1 MSDAPA
7 TPPVAPGPG
16 GKPLP
21 TNWRKWILGARPR
34 TLPAAIAPVLVGTAA
49 AAGYCDIFSGDVAAS
64 LGRIA
69 RCAAVPHFVLS
80 DRAAWFN
87 YSPNSGMAFMGRPGW
102 DVTLKGLHLWV
113 FLCALGVAL
122 FVQIATNYANDY
134 SDGKRGTDDPGAR
147 VGPPRLVGNG
157 LATPGEVKKAMLIC
171 FGLTALCG
179 LPLVLWVDWRLIF
192 VGIAAIAAGWF
203 YTGGNRPYGYAGF
216 GEVFVFVFFGLVATV
231 GSFYVQ
237 TRSITL
243 LSVACGVAMG
253 CLATTMLVVNNL
265 RDIPGDTEVGKRTL
279 AVRLGDRNTRILF
292 VVLIVLPIVLV
303 PFIAGF
309 GDRPLCVLALLAIV
323 PARQPITD
331 VLSGARG
338 PKLIPVLVRT
348 GQVQI
353 AYAVLLAIGLYLG
366 G

>member
-1 MSDAPA
+1 MSDAAPSSQSGSGPA
-7 TPPVAPGPG
+7 
-16 GKPLP
+16 LP
-21 TNWRKWILGARPR
+21 TDWRKWILGARPR

-49 AAGYCDIFSGDVAAS
+49 AGVA
-64 LGRIA
+64 LD
-69 RCAAVPHFVLS
+69 
-80 DRAAWFN
+80 DRLALRW
-87 YSPNSGMAFMGRPGW
+87 
-102 DVTLKGLHLWV
+102 

-157 LATPGEVKKAMLIC
+157 LATPGEVKRAMLIC

-203 YTGGNRPYGYAGF
+203 YTGGGRPYGYAGF
-216 GEVFVFVFFGLVATV
+216 GEIFVFVFFGLVATV

-237 TRSITL
+237 TRSISWL
-243 LSVACGVAMG
+243 VVGCGVAMG
-253 CLATTMLVVNNL
+253 CLATALLVVNNL
-265 RDIPGDTEVGKRTL
+265 RDIPGDSVVGKRTL
-279 AVRLGDRNTRILF
+279 AVRLGDRRTRFLY
-292 VVLIVLPIVLV
+292 VALIVAPFILV

-309 GDRPLCVLALLAIV
+309 SGRPLAGLALLAVV

-331 VLSGARG
+331 VLTGAIG
-338 PKLIPVLVRT
+338 PRLIPVLVRT
-348 GQVQI
+348 GQVQVV
-353 AYAVLLAIGLYLG
+353 YAVLMTAGLLIAV
-366 G
+366 